1 MALSVGVSAV
11 ASHASSATTSAVTTT
26 ANSGIE
32 IIVTATGTTAPT
44 VSDSKGCTWTQIG
57 SRVEVASYPGSI
69 WHFKNEGG
77 TRGSSH
83 TFTAAAG
90 DVSILVQEV
99 LGDSPVVDV
108 SNEGVDNGTSPW
120 DSPTLT
126 PTVPDFLLVAGIGT
140 NSAGSTETY
149 TAGNSF
155 TRQQQVQNGSLY
167 WTCAVG
173 TRVVAGGSGSYNSS
187 WTAAYAP
194 TSSGHTI
201 TAWKEASGGPSIG
214 GHGLDYDT
222 MGTSGSSVGTSSF
235 TSAASG
241 SIILAGV
248 GRGVLSDH
256 ASATVDDNKGNGAYT
271 QLGTAHGYW
280 YWPTSGPAIFAK
292 IGAAGGA
299 GHIVSASK
307 PTATDEVTVVAAE
320 FRGVSRIVDY
330 QWVEDLSS
338 PNTSASV
345 TVPGDAILCAFWW
358 GDDATGNSGFTS
370 INTGWTEL
378 DKTTSTGGNHVQV
391 GSAYK
396 VVGAG
401 SHTVEWTP
409 AVSQGAQLWIV
420 AMDAGAAAP
429 IIDRHPQ
436 AARVGAGDLATFTVA
451 ATTSGGALSYQWNLD
466 GVNVGAN
473 EASYS
478 RRTLPQ
484 DNGKSVTVVV
494 TDSNGSTTSSAAVL
508 TVVTA
513 VVPARRKAART
524 TADASAAGWF
534 SELLAPAAAF
544 DRDMLVMPSAGGG
557 TAVGLATEAGAALAL
572 SGRQTRALGLAIET
586 GTALALGAV
595 AVRSVGLAT
604 DGAAAL
610 TLVARQVKATGL
622 AAEAG
627 TALALAGVQVRAAG
641 LALEAGVSIAMAA
654 QQIRATGQAAEAN
667 SALGLS
673 ALQLRTAGLAN
684 ATDAAIAL
692 VAKQIAP
699 TGLAAEAGAAFA
711 LTPAAGSSVG
721 LATEAD
727 TALALAGRSIRATGL
742 ASEADSTLGLPGRQT
757 RPVGLAAEA
766 GAALALAGVQIR
778 PTGLTTE
785 ADTAPGLP
793 GLQLRAVGLSGE
805 TDMALALSA
814 GASSAVGQAV
824 ETGTAL
830 SLQGRQVRAVGL
842 ASQADHAF
850 AVLAVQRLL
859 AGLAVESDAALALAI
874 GSALAPGRR
883 SARSDPVRSIVA
895 GAAVR
900 KPITSTPPRALIKGG
915 NSW

>member
-1 MALSVGVSAV
+1 MALSPGVSAV

-44 VSDSKGCTWTQIG
+44 VSDAINGAATGNTWTQIG
-57 SRVEVASYPGSI
+57 SRAEVASYPGSI
-69 WHFKNEGG
+69 WHFKNESGA
-77 TRGSSH
+77 RGALH

-108 SNEGVDNGTSPW
+108 STEGTDNGASPW

-126 PTVPDFLLVAGIGT
+126 PTAPDFLLVAGIGT

-173 TRVVAGGSGSYNSS
+173 TRVVTGGSGSYNSS

-396 VVGAG
+396 VVGVG

-451 ATTSGGALSYQWNLD
+451 ATTSGGSLSYQWKLN
-466 GVNVGAN
+466 GVNVGSN
-473 EASYS
+473 QNSYS
-478 RRTLPQ
+478 FAALDA
-484 DNGKSVTVVV
+484 DNGKLVTVVA
-494 TDSNGSTTSSAAVL
+494 TDSNGSTTSDAAVL
-508 TVVTA
+508 TVVA
-513 VVPARRKAART
+513 AREQQRRKAART
-524 TADASAAGWF
+524 TADWSAAGWF
-534 SELLAPAAAF
+534 SEAMVPASLF
-544 DRDMLVMPSAGGG
+544 DRDMLVMPASGGAANGSSSATLSLSGSAAATANVAASSSATITMTGVSTASGGAVTGSSSATVSLTGAATASAPATSASAATVVVVGTATATASVAGASAGTVTVTG
-557 TAVGLATEAGAALAL
+557 TATAAAPEAGSSTGTIALAGTSTASALAVGASSGTIVLAGSAAGGARATGSSAGTVGLTASAVAVAPAAAASAATVVLAGSATATTGSSATAASAATIAIAGTATAAAPTLATSAGAVVMTGTAAALAPASA
-572 SGRQTRALGLAIET
+572 SGAASIALAGT
-586 GTALALGAV
+586 GTAQA
-595 AVRSVGLAT
+595 
-604 DGAAAL
+604 
-610 TLVARQVKATGL
+610 
-622 AAEAG
+622 
-627 TALALAGVQVRAAG
+627 
-641 LALEAGVSIAMAA
+641 
-654 QQIRATGQAAEAN
+654 RATGASAA
-667 SALGLS
+667 
-673 ALQLRTAGLAN
+673 
-684 ATDAAIAL
+684 
-692 VAKQIAP
+692 
-699 TGLAAEAGAAFA
+699 
-711 LTPAAGSSVG
+711 
-721 LATEAD
+721 
-727 TALALAGRSIRATGL
+727 SINL
-742 ASEADSTLGLPGRQT
+742 
-757 RPVGLAAEA
+757 
-766 GAALALAGVQIR
+766 
-778 PTGLTTE
+778 
-785 ADTAPGLP
+785 
-793 GLQLRAVGLSGE
+793 
-805 TDMALALSA
+805 
-814 GASSAVGQAV
+814 
-824 ETGTAL
+824 
-830 SLQGRQVRAVGL
+830 
-842 ASQADHAF
+842 
-850 AVLAVQRLL
+850 
-859 AGLAVESDAALALAI
+859 
-874 GSALAPGRR
+874 
-883 SARSDPVRSIVA
+883 A
-895 GAAVR
+895 GAAVAAVIAR
-900 KPITSTPPRALIKGG
+900 AYSAVSIEMAAQSAANGTPPDALTAGRRVATSARARSPIACSPPRPTIKGVLP
-915 NSW
+915 